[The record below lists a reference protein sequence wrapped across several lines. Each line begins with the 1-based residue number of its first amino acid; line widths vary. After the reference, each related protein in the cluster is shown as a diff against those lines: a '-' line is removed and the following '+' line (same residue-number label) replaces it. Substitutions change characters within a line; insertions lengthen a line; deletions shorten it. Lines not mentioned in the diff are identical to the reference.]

1 MTIMVKLHSPS
12 CCCTSRVGVHN
23 LHPLLCSLRILS
35 ITPQSN
41 NHGTTELDTYKLCS
55 HREVHTTHTQL
66 LVKWG
71 GGVWTSNI

>member
-12 CCCTSRVGVHN
+12 CCCTSRVGVPYI
-23 LHPLLCSLRILS
+23 LLLCSLRILS